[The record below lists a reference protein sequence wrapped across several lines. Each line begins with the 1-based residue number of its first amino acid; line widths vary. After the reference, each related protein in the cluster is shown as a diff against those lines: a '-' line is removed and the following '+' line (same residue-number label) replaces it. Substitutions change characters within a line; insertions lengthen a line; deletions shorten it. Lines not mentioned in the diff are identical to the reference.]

1 MSALLRNERNLF
13 NAFSEI
19 FSRECHRKGS
29 AVKLPLQWG
38 SCTVKLPST
47 LSLILQPR
55 MQSAAAVG
63 VDLAPLKLLLFSVVN
78 TKISREG
85 MLI

>member
-29 AVKLPLQWG
+29 AVKPPLQWG

-63 VDLAPLKLLLFSVVN
+63 VEVAPLKLLLFSVVN
-78 TKISREG
+78 TKFSREG